1 MPKGVYA
8 AASAMWT
15 ESRSLDITA
24 RNIAHAQDP
33 GYRREQML
41 RTSFAEELA
50 QRGQTQSLKGDGGT
64 GVLPKGSWHSFAQGA
79 REDTNAPL
87 DLAING
93 EGFYRVQDP
102 QGRTLLTRAAHFSTD
117 AQGRI
122 TTPDGWPVLGQG
134 GPVTIP
140 PEADRILVDGQG
152 RVSYESMQSGIRTAT
167 LVDQLRVVTVADP
180 HAMTAVN
187 GQYFDPGRQ
196 PLADAKD
203 FQVRQ
208 GYLEKANIEP
218 IHELVELIAT
228 QRRYEAAQKALREQT
243 SAGQGF
249 SDLLRGA

>member
-1 MPKGVYA
+1 MPKGLYA

-15 ESRSLDITA
+15 EARSLDITA

-50 QRGQTQSLKGDGGT
+50 QRGRAEDLKGDGGT

-79 REDTNAPL
+79 REDTGAPL

-93 EGFYRVQDP
+93 DGFYRVQGP
-102 QGRTLLTRAAHFSTD
+102 GGKVLLTRAAHFSTD

-140 PEADRILVDGQG
+140 PEAERILVDGQG
-152 RVSYESMQSGIRTAT
+152 RVSFESLQNGVRTAT
-167 LVDQLRVVTVADP
+167 LVDQLRVVTVKDP

-187 GQYFDPGRQ
+187 GQYFDPGAQ
-196 PLADAKD
+196 AQEDARGA
-203 FQVRQ
+203 QVRQ
-208 GYLEKANIEP
+208 GCLEKANVEP
-218 IHELVELIAT
+218 IHELVELIST
-228 QRRYEAAQKALREQT
+228 QRRYDAAQKALREQA

-249 SDLLRGA
+249 SDLLRGG